1 MTRRAWAF
9 RCIGIRSCWLKG
21 RDDSAMTEGDTGFG
35 VPPEVAQLQDGL
47 ARQLRAANLP
57 SMQVKRLL
65 RDGSFR
71 LGLRDTV

>member
-1 MTRRAWAF
+1 
-9 RCIGIRSCWLKG
+9 
-21 RDDSAMTEGDTGFG
+21 MTEGDTGFG